1 MLVVL
6 SGGTG
11 TPKLMDGL
19 VELLPPQE
27 LCVIANTAD
36 DFYFYG
42 LRVCPDLDSVLYVLA
57 NRLDQAKWW
66 GVAGDTYWVRQALQ
80 EFREEIWFNL
90 GDKDLAM
97 SLLRTSLMNK
107 GKPLSEVTNIL
118 RTRLDVKP
126 HVLPM
131 TDELVQTFIS
141 TPEGRMHLQEWFIKY
156 KSKPT
161 VLDIEFEGVNEAS
174 PLTMVINHI
183 QKADAII
190 IGPSNPITSIGP
202 ILAISEIRETLEEI
216 NTPILAISPFIGTK
230 PISGPAGIFLRAK
243 NLPTH
248 SKAILELYE
257 NFLDILVVDPRDLA
271 AIQSESQPIHLV
283 GRNTIMLTKQDR
295 ITLAMETLRLLRG
308 I

>member
-11 TPKLMDGL
+11 TPKLLDGL
-19 VELLPPQE
+19 IDLLPPQE

-57 NRLDQAKWW
+57 DRLDKTKWW
-66 GVAGDTYWVRQALQ
+66 GVAGDTFSVRQALQ
-80 EFREEIWFNL
+80 EFQEEIWFNL
-90 GDKDLAM
+90 GDNDLAM
-97 SLLRTSLMNK
+97 SLLRTNLLAQ
-107 GKPLSEVTNIL
+107 GKTLSEVTDAL
-118 RTRLDVKP
+118 RSRLGVDP
-126 HVLPM
+126 LVLPM
-131 TDELVQTFIS
+131 TDDLVQTFMTTS
-141 TPEGRMHLQEWFIKY
+141 DGRMHLQEWFVKY
-156 KSKPT
+156 KGQPNI
-161 VLDIEFEGVNEAS
+161 LNIEFEGVNKAHPS
-174 PLTMVINHI
+174 KGVVKCL
-183 QKADAII
+183 QKANAVI

-216 NTPILAISPFIGTK
+216 DSPILAISPFIGTK

-248 SKAILELYE
+248 SKALFELYG
-257 NFLDILVVDPRDLA
+257 NFLDILMVDPRDMA
-271 AIQSESQPIHLV
+271 SIQSEAQPIHLV
-283 GRNTIMLTKQDR
+283 GRNIIMLTKKDR
-295 ITLAMETLRLLRG
+295 ITLAREVLRLLER